1 MQYLRTEIKEF
12 ALSRVKEISYYDLS
26 ALDDIHDL
34 HHEIFNTDYYIIG
47 RYQAIQWLG
56 ADVFE
61 AIQEIKEYELDRFG
75 DVTTDFSEPERVVN
89 MLAYIF
95 GEEVLYDVVDEVKA
109 EIEETIE
116 DAACKL
122 LFLTDQG
129 EEFSDALDEVTEEY
143 NLSSDMI
150 DLVKEEYDN
159 A

>member
-1 MQYLRTEIKEF
+1 MQALRTEITEY
-12 ALSRVKEISYYDLS
+12 ANTRVRELARYDMSL
-26 ALDDIHDL
+26 LEDIHDL

-56 ADVFE
+56 SDVFE
-61 AIQEIKEYELDRFG
+61 AIQEIKEYEQDRFG

-109 EIEETIE
+109 EIEEDIE
-116 DAACKL
+116 SAVAEL
-122 LFLTDQG
+122 LNLTEQG
-129 EEFSDALDEVTEEY
+129 EEFSDALDTVTEEY
-143 NLSSDMI
+143 NLSNDMI

>member
-12 ALSRVKEISYYDLS
+12 AHSRVKEISYYDLS

-47 RYQAIQWLG
+47 RYQASQWLG
-56 ADVFE
+56 SDVFA
-61 AIQEIKEYELDRFG
+61 AINEIKEYEQDRFG
-75 DVTTDFSEPERVVN
+75 EVMTDFSEPERVAN

-109 EIEETIE
+109 EIEEAIE
-116 DAACKL
+116 DAVSEL
-122 LFLTDQG
+122 LNLAEQG

-143 NLSSDMI
+143 KLSNDMI

>member
-12 ALSRVKEISYYDLS
+12 ALSRVKEISCYNLS

-47 RYQAIQWLG
+47 RYQASQWLG
-56 ADVFE
+56 SDVFV
-61 AIQEIKEYELDRFG
+61 AINEIKEYEQNNFG
-75 DVTTDFSEPERVVN
+75 EVTTDFSDPERVAN

-116 DAACKL
+116 DAVCEL
-122 LFLTDQG
+122 LNLTEQG
-129 EEFSDALDEVTEEY
+129 EEFSDALDTVTEEY
-143 NLSSDMI
+143 KLSNDMI

>member
-1 MQYLRTEIKEF
+1 MQALRTEITEY
-12 ALSRVKEISYYDLS
+12 ANTRVRELARYDMSL
-26 ALDDIHDL
+26 LEDIHDL
-34 HHEIFNTDYYIIG
+34 HHEIFNTDYYIVG

-56 ADVFE
+56 SDVFE

-95 GEEVLYDVVDEVKA
+95 GEEVLYDIVDEVKA
-109 EIEETIE
+109 EIEEDIE
-116 DAACKL
+116 NAVEEL
-122 LFLTDQG
+122 LNLTEQG
-129 EEFSDALDEVTEEY
+129 EEFSDALDEVAEEY
-143 NLSSDMI
+143 NLTNDMI